1 MWCLSLINVAVYAA
15 DTFTAVNLLA
25 FNKWSSQVN
34 PTIKLSISKWIFAG
48 CIIFS
53 WVLCGFEWIRAL
65 RVIRG
70 GGVADSYLD
79 PLAAR
84 LQSSR
89 VYKGGRGWRRFLV
102 FADLTKSKKGVD
114 YVALFVYFQFK
125 GAIRILLAEG
135 PRQVVNALTL
145 WAAMKADLLPV
156 GDHAAK
162 GDTSGVDQF
171 FTNLE
176 TLADQNKEQAV
187 ILSTMLFTLVI
198 WVFSAL
204 ALILAAVMYLLFLWH
219 YIPSADGS
227 LSNYCRRKVDK
238 RLDRVVSNTTRA
250 ALEKAEKE
258 IRLEEDKA
266 ARKAAASASADG
278 RPGIPRNPTLPNLNG
293 SPDSGESDFKYQRS
307 DQSSVSTLPL
317 YSSRQPSRSNS
328 STTVNTHRTNGSRKP
343 TLPQLPPP
351 PGIQRTDTQD
361 SSWSNTS
368 YGSNAPLLG
377 NASDMGGNRG
387 PPRYQSPAPPV
398 PPINPQYERSLT
410 GTPQQRAF
418 TPGGRSVPNPGRAGP
433 PAMGRPDGYGPP
445 RRNDTGF
452 SVGQDR
458 SFTPMGHPQGPPQ
471 GRGTPGP
478 GMYGP
483 PPRSDTAFS
492 AGQQRSFTPMGGPPM
507 GQPHMPQQD
516 YYNHME
522 HGRGP
527 TPMGRPPPGPMR
539 NNTPM
544 GPMGRHTPG
553 PAGYGESEFASYEH
567 TRKSPG
573 PQGPAYEMQHQQR
586 NHTPQGQYQ
595 GGFQDHRGHDQ
606 YNGQQNGQPQ
616 FQNRY
621 HPDHQ
626 QPKRAIPQHLDDYD
640 PYRAE
645 TPPIQHQPRPSEQRS
660 VTHTRVISN
669 AQSDHSDSPQNNP
682 SYVPFN
688 PNSRSQP
695 QHQSPPEPSP
705 PQLANSPPSAEDFTL
720 TDESEFDLE
729 MPPPITARRRN
740 DRPFSTLYEA
750 SIEDESFSRTLSRAD
765 TAEDNHASVPHPAL
779 VIAAAAREKSNTSL
793 PSTVAADARST
804 DTALPT
810 SDAEH
815 SDAETDVSHLHPTAA
830 AAAGTNDDSLFNSA
844 HASSSYSDGEG
855 TPRAS
860 TYRNFSE
867 PLRVHRNEN
876 RRTYHPTSSSSEE
889 GWAPQE
895 GDDMPALRR
904 VVTEPEADT
913 TSSVQTPTQA
923 HFPPYNAPSPHSAAS
938 PHSNIASPHQASPRA
953 NASPRSN
960 ASPHH
965 ASPHSSP
972 RGAPLPHGGQRVV
985 REEISE
991 DETLRRLRKNGSFGP
1006 GGMI

>member
-1 MWCLSLINVAVYAA
+1 MPCFGRNRDNEGAISEDSKWDYITLTDFTSSSWKTKLSYLWLWILSAINIAVYAA

-65 RVIRG
+65 RVIRR

-89 VYKGGRGWRRFLV
+89 IYKGGRGWRRFLV
-102 FADLTKSKKGVD
+102 FAELTKSKKGVD
-114 YVALFVYFQFK
+114 YIALFVYFQFK

-162 GDTSGVDQF
+162 DNTSGVDQF
-171 FTNLE
+171 FKNLE

-187 ILSTMLFTLVI
+187 ILSTMLFTLVV

-204 ALILAAVMYLLFLWH
+204 ALILAAVFYLLFLWH
-219 YIPSADGS
+219 YIPSVDGS
-227 LSNYCRRKVDK
+227 LSRYCRRKVDK

-250 ALEKAEKE
+250 ALDKADKE
-258 IRLEEDKA
+258 IRLEEEKA
-266 ARKAAASASADG
+266 ARKAAANAAADG
-278 RPGIPRNPTLPNLNG
+278 RPTIPRNPTLPNLNG
-293 SPDSGESDFKYQRS
+293 SPESLESDFKYQRS

-317 YSSRQPSRSNS
+317 YSSRQPTRSNS
-328 STTVNTHRTNGSRKP
+328 STTLGSANRSQVSRKP
-343 TLPQLPPP
+343 TLPQLPPA
-351 PGIQRTDTQD
+351 GIHRTDTQD
-361 SSWSNTS
+361 SSWSSTS
-368 YGSNAPLLG
+368 YGSNATLLG

-387 PPRYQSPAPPV
+387 PPRYNSPAPPV

-410 GTPQQRAF
+410 NGPQQRAF
-418 TPGGRSVPNPGRAGP
+418 TPAGRPVPTPNPGRGGP
-433 PAMGRPDGYGPP
+433 PAVGRPDGYGPP

-458 SFTPMGHPQGPPQ
+458 SFTPMGHPQGPPPQ
-471 GRGTPGP
+471 NRGTPGP

-492 AGQQRSFTPMGGPPM
+492 AGQQRSFTPHGQPPM
-507 GQPHMPQQD
+507 GQPHMAQQD

-527 TPMGRPPPGPMR
+527 TPMGRPSPGPMR
-539 NNTPM
+539 NHTPM
-544 GPMGRHTPG
+544 GRYIPAPPG
-553 PAGYGESEFASYEH
+553 HGESEFASYDYN
-567 TRKSPG
+567 RRSPG
-573 PQGPAYEMQHQQR
+573 PQGPAYEMQHQSR
-586 NHTPQGQYQ
+586 NNTPHEQYH
-595 GGFQDHRGHDQ
+595 GGFHDQRGHE
-606 YNGQQNGQPQ
+606 QQSG
-616 FQNRY
+616 
-621 HPDHQ
+621 HQ
-626 QPKRAIPQHLDDYD
+626 QERYQNNFQEQEQPLKRPMPAHLDDYD
-640 PYRAE
+640 PFRAE
-645 TPPIQHQPRPSEQRS
+645 TPPLRHRPRQSEQHTVTRARVVSTSWSDRS
-660 VTHTRVISN
+660 D
-669 AQSDHSDSPQNNP
+669 APQHNN
-682 SYVPFN
+682 YVPFN
-688 PNSRSQP
+688 HSALSQSQSQSQP
-695 QHQSPPEPSP
+695 QHQHQSPPEPSP

-729 MPPPITARRRN
+729 MPPLVTAPRRRK

-750 SIEDESFSRTLSRAD
+750 SIEDETFSRTLSRAETTD
-765 TAEDNHASVPHPAL
+765 DNHTSVPHPAL
-779 VIAAAAREKSNTSL
+779 VIAAAAREKSQTSL
-793 PSTVAADARST
+793 SSPATAIPDARSG
-804 DTALPT
+804 DTVLPNSEPEV
-810 SDAEH
+810 SDT
-815 SDAETDVSHLHPTAA
+815 ETDNGRLGAPVTATGA
-830 AAAGTNDDSLFNSA
+830 ATTTNDDSLFNSA

-867 PLRVHRNEN
+867 PLRVHHN
-876 RRTYHPTSSSSEE
+876 RRTYHPPSSSSDE
-889 GWAPQE
+889 WAPHE
-895 GDDMPALRR
+895 GDNMPALRR
-904 VVTEPEADT
+904 VVTEPEAET
-913 TSSVQTPTQA
+913 NVLTPTQA
-923 HFPPYNAPSPHSAAS
+923 NFPPH
-938 PHSNIASPHQASPRA
+938 
-953 NASPRSN
+953 
-960 ASPHH
+960 
-965 ASPHSSP
+965 
-972 RGAPLPHGGQRVV
+972 GQRVV
-985 REEISE
+985 REDISE
-991 DETLRRLRKNGSFGP
+991 DETLRRLRQNGTWGP